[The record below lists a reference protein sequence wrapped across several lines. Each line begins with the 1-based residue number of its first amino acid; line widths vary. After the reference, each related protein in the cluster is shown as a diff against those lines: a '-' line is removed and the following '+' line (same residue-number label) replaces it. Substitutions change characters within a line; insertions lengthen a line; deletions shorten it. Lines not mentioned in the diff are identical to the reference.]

1 MAAFATSILKTTP
14 LLMSVNAAAECRAR
28 NDRQSY
34 FTISRALAHAQFEL
48 ADAELTRR
56 YWQEVPRT
64 REVMP
69 IGDRSRVRAADGL
82 EEARTLVDPAVL
94 VGRSPAHAAMLA
106 ELRAAGTLHMLGR
119 EVFYFKTAVAPASA
133 RQSRRRVAEWQA
145 LFKDSQKS
153 SIK

>member
-56 YWQEVPRT
+56 YWQ
-64 REVMP
+64 
-69 IGDRSRVRAADGL
+69 D
-82 EEARTLVDPAVL
+82 AR
-94 VGRSPAHAAMLA
+94 GERGHHA
-106 ELRAAGTLHMLGR
+106 
-119 EVFYFKTAVAPASA
+119 P
-133 RQSRRRVAEWQA
+133 RVATNTQ
-145 LFKDSQKS
+145 S
-153 SIK
+153 SDRCLLSISADAQSLQISG